1 MENQNLT
8 EQRNA
13 LMLFLWNN
21 RKSLMLFTGA
31 AAVISIIISFF
42 CGKRF
47 FHFSILT
54 IFTTSESV

>member
-31 AAVISIIISFF
+31 AAVISIIISFNYSAF
-42 CGKRF
+42 FIYGYRF
-47 FHFSILT
+47 PGSLK
-54 IFTTSESV
+54 